1 MIRSILST
9 IGVIIL
15 VVAIYKI
22 FGGDIGLA
30 ISTAANVVIDV
41 ADAGSDVLLEAWN
54 KLGA

>member
-1 MIRSILST
+1 MVRSILST
-9 IGVIIL
+9 LGVIIL
-15 VVAIYKI
+15 IVAVYKI